1 MKQYQVCDIKS
12 SKGDSRDES
21 KEKTRDWSRKE
32 MEARMANKHLNYDFT
47 RTRLNFEVVNG
58 EIKEV
63 DKKRTF
69 DQSVRETLMANG
81 IPHPDDSKSHVRK
94 GAKKPEKQIRNIA
107 ANIILGGSRDAM
119 LRIAFGDQTVD
130 LTKGSDNS
138 HIRSTEDIK
147 QFALDNYNWMVSRG
161 WLVARMVAHLDET
174 NPHFHATVIPT
185 ATIKGK
191 TRISYREVFGGS
203 RKVASAKYK
212 AILDDYYEKVGK
224 KWGLERG
231 EPVSE
236 TGKRHRSTRDYNND
250 LDRENFRLER
260 ENESLREENGSIK
273 EENKSVKEEN
283 RNIRED
289 NDRLRREKR
298 EAQEQ
303 LEVLTKA
310 IDDVSGKMMKHT
322 KAMKSLTTM
331 IENKMAERS
340 DAMQSLQTAQEQR
353 DSGKISTEEYETIA
367 SDTMAKVEQFDRFVS
382 EKVKTLANV
391 STELVEKQS
400 ELETIKEESADII
413 KEASEAREYK
423 KRESGMFGFW
433 ERFQK
438 DKASKDAVNVLVDT
452 ARRLGAISENGNP
465 DLALVAS
472 QLLKFVQE
480 EYPKKLDDAKK
491 AGRRSAI
498 KDISVASG
506 RNWSQDK
513 MPTPEQLG
521 KWYKQHFNN
530 TQRLNNFEKVNGKIE
545 NVSKNIK
552 ALGEEK
558 EVLQNRVKS
567 AAERESRIWKEVY
580 RIWPSA
586 EDAVKSIIDRTNA
599 SQHLFTFDQARTV
612 WNAVKDADEKD
623 RPNYAEDLMRYAK
636 ESSFD
641 DHSIPKGWIEETAE
655 EVLAIAST
663 AFAAVSVLFNQPMV
677 SGGGGGGGNNDLPK
691 KKREDDDR
699 YASAI
704 GGFRKKGSKKTM

>member
-12 SKGDSRDES
+12 SKGDSKDES
-21 KEKTRDWSRKE
+21 KEKTRDWSKKE
-32 MEARMANKHLNYDFT
+32 MERRMANKHLNYDFT

-63 DKKRTF
+63 DKKKTF

-94 GAKKPEKQIRNIA
+94 DAKKPEKQIRNIA
-107 ANIILGGSRDAM
+107 ANIILGGSRETM
-119 LRIAFGDQTVD
+119 LRIAFGDQTVN
-130 LTKGSDNS
+130 LTKGADNS
-138 HIRSTEDIK
+138 HIRSSEDIK

-161 WLVARMVAHLDET
+161 WLVARMVGHLDET

-203 RKVASAKYK
+203 REEASAKYK

-231 EPVSE
+231 EPISE
-236 TGKRHRSTRDYNND
+236 TGNRHRSTRDYNND

-260 ENESLREENGSIK
+260 ENESLKEENGSLK
-273 EENKSVKEEN
+273 VQNGE
-283 RNIRED
+283 IRED
-289 NDRLRREKR
+289 NDRLRRRNR
-298 EAQEQ
+298 ESREQ
-303 LEVLTKA
+303 LEVLSKA
-310 IDDVSGKMMKHT
+310 IDDVSGEMMKHT

-331 IENKMAERS
+331 IENKMAERN
-340 DAMQSLQTAQEQR
+340 DAIQSLQTAQEQR
-353 DSGKISTEEYETIA
+353 DSGKISTEEYENIA
-367 SDTMAKVEQFDRFVS
+367 SDTMAKVEQFDKFVS

-391 STELVEKQS
+391 STELVEKKS
-400 ELETIKEESADII
+400 ELKAIKEESADLI

-423 KRESGMFGFW
+423 KRESGMFGIW

-438 DKASKDAVNVLVDT
+438 DKATKDAVNVLVDT
-452 ARRLGAISENGNP
+452 AKRLGAISENGNP

-480 EYPKKLDDAKK
+480 EYPQKLNDAKK

-506 RNWSQDK
+506 RNWK
-513 MPTPEQLG
+513 PENMPTPEQLG
-521 KWYKQHFNN
+521 KWYKQHYDN
-530 TQRLNNFEKVNGKIE
+530 TQRLKNFEKLNGKIE
-545 NVSKNIK
+545 DASMKIKNLS
-552 ALGEEK
+552 AEK
-558 EVLQNRVKS
+558 EELQNRVNSS
-567 AAERESRIWKEVY
+567 AKRESRIWKEVY

-586 EDAVKSIIDRTNA
+586 ENAVKSIIDRTNTNQRA
-599 SQHLFTFDQARTV
+599 FTSEQARTV
-612 WNAVKDADEKD
+612 WNAIKDADEKE
-623 RPNYAEDLMRYAK
+623 RPEYAEDLMRYAK
-636 ESSFD
+636 ESFFN

-663 AFAAVSVLFNQPMV
+663 GFTAVSVLFNQPMV

-699 YASAI
+699 YASII
-704 GGFRKKGSKKTM
+704 GGFRKKGRAKAR